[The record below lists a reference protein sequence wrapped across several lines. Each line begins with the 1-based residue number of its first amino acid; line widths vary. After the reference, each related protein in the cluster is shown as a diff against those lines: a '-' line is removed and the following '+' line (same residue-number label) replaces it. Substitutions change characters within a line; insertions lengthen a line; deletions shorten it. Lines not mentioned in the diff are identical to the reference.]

1 MTQTRNRPGVA
12 PEAASKVIAATT
24 SSVTDLADLPHA
36 RAYAAPP
43 CRGRSLWLVVVLT
56 CPRCGTAH
64 AHRVGEIARL
74 FSHRVDKACPVTGS
88 WYRLG
93 PVQRRKQARSR
104 A

>member
-1 MTQTRNRPGVA
+1 M
-12 PEAASKVIAATT
+12 SATT
-24 SSVTDLADLPHA
+24 SSVTDLLDLPHA
-36 RAYAAPP
+36 RAYAGPP

-64 AHRVGEIARL
+64 AHRVGETARL
-74 FSHRVDKACPVTGS
+74 FSHRVDKCCPVTGL